1 MLQDEIGSI
10 MKYCH
15 NLYPVK
21 IYPDRIPQ
29 NMAIP
34 AMYFPTPIVV
44 SSSDTFSSYRNSYQ
58 LFIKVFADTT
68 QFAHG
73 KAYLIGEGICRA
85 RFIIP
90 TVCQTGAPTGEYM
103 RLNSDIQIKAL
114 DEGVAQLSL
123 KWDSRYAYDREVYQK
138 MGKFFIEMGL
148 KRRDKGGGR
157 N

>member
-34 AMYFPTPIVV
+34 SMYFPVPIVV
-44 SSSDTFSSYRNSYQ
+44 SSGDTFSSYRNSYQ

-73 KAYLIGEGICRA
+73 KAHLIAEGIRRT

-90 TVCQTGAPTGEYM
+90 TICQTGMPTGQHM
-103 RLNSDIQIKAL
+103 RLNSDIQTKAL

-123 KWDSRYAYDREVYQK
+123 KWDSRYAYDREIYQK
-138 MGKFFIEMGL
+138 MGKFFLDVTL
-148 KRRDKGGGR
+148 KNWK
-157 N
+157 

>member
-34 AMYFPTPIVV
+34 SMYFPVPIVV
-44 SSSDTFSSYRNSYQ
+44 SSGDTFSSYRNSYQ
-58 LFIKVFADTT
+58 LFIKVFTDTT
-68 QFAHG
+68 QLAHG
-73 KAYLIGEGICRA
+73 KAHLIAEGIRRNRC
-85 RFIIP
+85 IIP
-90 TVCQTGAPTGEYM
+90 AIAPNGDFTGQYM
-103 RLNSDIQIKAL
+103 RLNSEIQTKAL

-138 MGKFFIEMGL
+138 MGKFFIEMVL
-148 KRRDKGGGR
+148 KTWD
-157 N
+157 